1 MACACVAIVGV
12 MSSASFQDGQ
22 VAGTTEQA
30 NDMTAKVTFACIN
43 LGAFVRLPREKLREC
58 LLVKS
63 RVDELKAYGRDNNLK
78 LPQAC
83 KKQELIETILNYRD
97 MWSIKSTGGHS

>member
-22 VAGTTEQA
+22 VAATTEQA

-43 LGAFVRLPREKLREC
+43 LGAIVGLPREKLCEC
-58 LLVKS
+58 LVKS
-63 RVDELKAYGRDNNLK
+63 RVDKLKAYGRDNNLK
-78 LPQAC
+78 SPQAC
-83 KKQELIETILNYRD
+83 KKQAY
-97 MWSIKSTGGHS
+97 